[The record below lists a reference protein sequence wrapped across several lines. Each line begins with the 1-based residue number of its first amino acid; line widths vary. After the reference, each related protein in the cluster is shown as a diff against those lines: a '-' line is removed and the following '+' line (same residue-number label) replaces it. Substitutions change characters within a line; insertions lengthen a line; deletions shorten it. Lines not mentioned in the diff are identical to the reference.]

1 MKRQSDERVL
11 TRAEMEVMSILWD
24 KAGDMTAREIM
35 LQYPE
40 PQPAY
45 STVATFLKIL
55 TLKNF
60 VAYHKL
66 ENGGKTFYYYPLI
79 SREEYASQTM
89 QEVKKNLFNGSFKSM
104 LSFFAQQENMSDE
117 ELAEILSI
125 IDKH

>member
-1 MKRQSDERVL
+1 
-11 TRAEMEVMSILWD
+11 
-24 KAGDMTAREIM
+24 MTAREIQC
-35 LQYPE
+35 QYPD

-55 TLKNF
+55 TIKGF
-60 VAYHKL
+60 VAYHKQA
-66 ENGGKTFYYYPLI
+66 NTGKTFYYYPLI

-104 LSFFAQQENMSDE
+104 LSFFAQQEEVSDE
-117 ELAEILSI
+117 DLAEILAI